1 MTQLIEDP
9 VYHYEERIRN
19 YILQFMAVFAGM
31 KVQVGKL
38 GDRDAALIPVHL
50 AYGAKDRV
58 VASIFSE
65 NTQNKPIRLP
75 AMSAYMNG
83 IEMAPDKRKG
93 VGVSRREVF
102 MPAGGQFP
110 DDIRT
115 IEQLMPVP
123 YNALMDLSIY
133 TSNRDE
139 HLQILEQ
146 ILMFFDPILQI
157 QINDDT
163 FDWTKIT
170 TIELLNINYEENY
183 PSGTDRR
190 IIQTTLSFMVPIYVA
205 VPAKIKNNWIAEIN
219 LRVGLVSQST
229 QGSHNIIAEL
239 DDLDFEYE
247 NIFSLDDFDLPDQ
260 WEPDVYGWLSENDP
274 GAVEN
279 TDDQGGYPDEEQL
292 RAAFHALGFDQT
304 AATT

>member
-31 KVQVGKL
+31 KVRVGKL
-38 GDRDAALIPVHL
+38 DDRESALIPVHL
-50 AYGAKDRV
+50 TYGAKDRV
-58 VASIFSE
+58 VASIFSD

-75 AMSAYMNG
+75 AMSTYMSG

-93 VGVSRREVF
+93 VGVTRRNVF
-102 MPAGGQFP
+102 LPVGGQFP

-115 IEQLMPVP
+115 IEQLMPIP
-123 YNALMDLSIY
+123 YNALIDLSIF

-157 QINDDT
+157 QISDDT

-170 TIELLNINYEENY
+170 TIELLSINYEENY

-205 VPAKIKNNWIAEIN
+205 IPAKIKNNWIADIN
-219 LRVGLVSQST
+219 LRVGLISQTT

-239 DDLDFEYE
+239 DDLGFEYE
-247 NIFSLDDFDLPDQ
+247 NLFTLDDFDLP
-260 WEPDVYGWLSENDP
+260 E
-274 GAVEN
+274 
-279 TDDQGGYPDEEQL
+279 
-292 RAAFHALGFDQT
+292 
-304 AATT
+304 